1 MVTAADGADS
11 VHPYL
16 QAFAPGEAWACTGQF
31 LNEAARA
38 LGERDDEV
46 RRLKVQ
52 GLVQRP
58 EGAEPIGLQCPGPV
72 QAIDDE
78 PLLVP
83 SGWARRQP
91 LDALA
96 SVGAWSQASIL
107 FP

>member
-1 MVTAADGADS
+1 MTAADGADS
-11 VHPYL
+11 VHPSL
-16 QAFAPGEAWACTGQF
+16 QPFAPGEAWACTGQF

-58 EGAEPIGLQCPGPV
+58 EGAEPIGMQCPGPV

-78 PLLVP
+78 PLLAPYV
-83 SGWARRQP
+83 WARREP

-96 SVGAWSQASIL
+96 SVGAWSQASIR
-107 FP
+107 FR

>member
-1 MVTAADGADS
+1 MCGLHAALA
-11 VHPYL
+11 
-16 QAFAPGEAWACTGQF
+16 
-31 LNEAARA
+31 
-38 LGERDDEV
+38 
-46 RRLKVQ
+46 
-52 GLVQRP
+52 QRP
-58 EGAEPIGLQCPGPV
+58 EDAELIGLQCPGPV

>member
-1 MVTAADGADS
+1 M
-11 VHPYL
+11 
-16 QAFAPGEAWACTGQF
+16 
-31 LNEAARA
+31 NEAARA

>member
-1 MVTAADGADS
+1 MS
-11 VHPYL
+11 
-16 QAFAPGEAWACTGQF
+16 
-31 LNEAARA
+31 EAARA

-52 GLVQRP
+52 GLVQGA
-58 EGAEPIGLQCPGPV
+58 EGAEPIGVLCPGPV

-83 SGWARRQP
+83 SGGARREP

-96 SVGAWSQASIL
+96 SVGAWSQASIR
-107 FP
+107 FR

>member
-1 MVTAADGADS
+1 MTVADGADS
-11 VHPYL
+11 VHPSL
-16 QAFAPGEAWACTGQF
+16 QAFAPGVAWACTGQF
-31 LNEAARA
+31 LNEVARA

-83 SGWARRQP
+83 SGGARREP

-96 SVGAWSQASIL
+96 SVGAWSQASIR
-107 FP
+107 FR